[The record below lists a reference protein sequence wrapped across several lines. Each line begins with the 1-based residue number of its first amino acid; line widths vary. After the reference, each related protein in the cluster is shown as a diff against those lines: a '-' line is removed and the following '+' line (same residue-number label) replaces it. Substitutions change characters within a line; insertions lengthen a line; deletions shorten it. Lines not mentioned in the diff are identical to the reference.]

1 VPVKISAMIFAAG
14 LGTRLY
20 PLTAD
25 KPKALVEIN
34 GQTLLEITI
43 GKLIQYNVK
52 DIVVNVHHFSSQI
65 IDFLNTHHFDANI
78 LISDESRQLLD
89 TAGGLKFAESLF
101 SGCNHILLHNVD
113 IVSSINLTS
122 FINHHLSTNAL
133 VTLAVKE
140 RSTSRYFIFDRLSM
154 QLCGWKNSKENTLL
168 TVKETPNPIELAFSG
183 IHIVKK
189 ELLNFIPSTE
199 KKSLTPLYLELAENQ
214 SILGYLH
221 QKDSW
226 MDVGRYEDYLK
237 IGKQL

>member
-1 VPVKISAMIFAAG
+1 MKISAMIFAAG

-43 GKLIQYNVK
+43 RKLIQNDIH

-65 IDFLNTHHFDANI
+65 IDFLNAHHFEANI

-101 SGCNHILLHNVD
+101 SECDHILLHNVD
-113 IVSSINLTS
+113 IVSSINLKS
-122 FINHHLSTNAL
+122 FVTHHLSTDAL
-133 VTLAVKE
+133 ATLAVKE
-140 RSTSRYFIFDRLSM
+140 RSSSRYFIFDRPSM
-154 QLCGWKNSKENTLL
+154 QLCGWKNCKENSYL

-183 IHIVKK
+183 IHLIKK
-189 ELLNFIPSTE
+189 ELLDFIPSNE
-199 KKSLTPLYLELAENQ
+199 KKSLTPLYLELAKKHT
-214 SILGYLH
+214 ILGYLH
-221 QKDSW
+221 QQDSW

-237 IGKQL
+237 ISDLP